1 MKYLMVL
8 LGTPACLGL
17 GWFVYQDSLDRKNAG
32 GAQRGEE
39 PVAVRVVNV
48 RTQTVEESVRLVG
61 RLEPRAQVTLRAQ
74 VAGYI
79 ATLSKDVGDR
89 VQAEKPVILLDDSK
103 HQQALATA
111 EAALN
116 VAKANLE
123 VARKEKEPA
132 RANLVQY
139 QKLFK
144 QGTATVQ
151 QVDEAKAALDVLT
164 EKIRLQQETAKA
176 AEVEVKNRTIALRET
191 KIASKIS
198 GFIAERLVEA
208 GDLANPNDPLL
219 RIVDLD
225 VVKLVVSVVEHD
237 YGKVRIGQSARV
249 RVDALPGAT
258 FTGRITRKAPVLNPD
273 TRTGLVQIE
282 VENRDRQ
289 LKPGMTARAS
299 IVIRRRENAPVVP
312 IAAVLNRGEQQHVF
326 VITGD
331 PPRTLQKIVTTG
343 IRDDDY
349 IEILSGIQP
358 TDRIVTLGNR
368 LVESGQLV
376 VPVKST
382 ATDANRSKTS
392 TETPQQLEAGG
403 G

>member
-1 MKYLMVL
+1 MKFLLVL
-8 LGTPACLGL
+8 LGLPACLGL
-17 GWFVYQDSLDRKNAG
+17 GWFVYQDSQDRKNAG
-32 GAQRGEE
+32 RAQRGEE
-39 PVAVRVVNV
+39 PVAVRVVGV
-48 RTQTVEESVRLVG
+48 RKQTVEESVRLVG

-89 VQAEKPVILLDDSK
+89 VQADKPVILLDDSK

-111 EAALN
+111 EAALK

-139 QKLFK
+139 QELFK
-144 QGTATVQ
+144 RGTATRQ
-151 QVDEAKAALDVLT
+151 QVDEAKAALDVLI
-164 EKIRLQQETAKA
+164 EKILLQEQSVKA
-176 AEVEVKNRTIALRET
+176 AEVEVKNRRIALQET
-191 KIASKIS
+191 KIVSKIS
-198 GFIAERLVEA
+198 GFIAERMVEA

-225 VVKLVVSVVEHD
+225 VVKLIVSVVEHE

-249 RVDALPGAT
+249 RVDALPGTVFA
-258 FTGRITRKAPVLNPD
+258 GRVTRKAPVLNPD

-282 VENRDRQ
+282 IQNRDRQ

-299 IVIRRRENAPVVP
+299 IVIRRRTNAPVVP
-312 IAAVLNRGEQQHVF
+312 IAAVLNRGEQQLVF
-326 VITGD
+326 VVVGD

-343 IRDDDY
+343 IRDNDY
-349 IEILSGIQP
+349 VEVLSGIRP

-376 VPVKST
+376 VPVNST
-382 ATDANRSKTS
+382 STDAGRSKS
-392 TETPQQLEAGG
+392 PTETPPQLEAGG